1 MDEKIKEVNLKL
13 SQLKETK
20 TNQQIDG
27 IPIMKGST
35 LNMNIMDGAFNNTF
49 FDQNKFQP
57 MI

>member
-49 FDQNKFQP
+49 FD
-57 MI
+57 